1 MKSLLPP
8 NSTQLERNLTAVGKQ
23 AFDLAS
29 IRIIKD
35 IDQVPPQF
43 LPFIAYQK
51 SVDYW
56 DNNWQDSIKREVIK
70 SSKLQHKIKG
80 TAAAIKRALEPF
92 GYEVTLIEWFKA
104 EPNLTP
110 GTFNLELDLI
120 GKSLN
125 QEVFNEVNRLV
136 SDAKSA
142 ARHLGN
148 LTITTNPV
156 LSIHNILV
164 HQTALT
170 FSSLPRD
177 Q

>member
-8 NSTQLERNLTAVGKQ
+8 NSTQLERNLTEVGKD
-23 AFDLAS
+23 AFELPS
-29 IRIIKD
+29 IRVIKD
-35 IDQVPPQF
+35 IDQVPAQF

-56 DNNWQDSIKREVIK
+56 DDSWQDALKRKVIQ
-70 SSKLQHKIKG
+70 SSKEQHKIKG

-92 GYEVTLIEWFKA
+92 GYEVKLIEWFKA
-104 EPNLTP
+104 SPELTP

-120 GKSLN
+120 GKPLS

-148 LTITTNPV
+148 LTITANPI

-170 FSSLPRD
+170 FCSLPRD
-177 Q
+177 

>member
-8 NSTQLERNLTAVGKQ
+8 NSTALERNLTEIGQ
-23 AFDLAS
+23 DAFDLAS

-35 IDQVPPQF
+35 IGLVPQQF

-51 SVDYW
+51 SVDFW
-56 DNNWQDSIKREVIK
+56 DDSWQDALKRKVIQ
-70 SSKLQHKIKG
+70 SSKEQHKIKG

-92 GYEVTLIEWFKA
+92 GYEVKLIEWFKTSP
-104 EPNLTP
+104 ELTP

-120 GKSLN
+120 GKPLS

-142 ARHLGN
+142 ARHLGS
-148 LTITTNPV
+148 LTITANSV

-170 FSSLPRD
+170 FCSLPRD
-177 Q
+177 

>member
-8 NSTQLERNLTAVGKQ
+8 NSTTLERNLTEIGQ
-23 AFDLAS
+23 DAFDLSS

-35 IDQVPPQF
+35 IDLVPQQF

-56 DNNWQDSIKREVIK
+56 DDNWQDSLKRKVIK
-70 SSKLQHKIKG
+70 ASKEQHKTKG
-80 TAAAIKRALEPF
+80 TAAAIRRALEPF
-92 GYEVTLIEWFKA
+92 GYEVKLIEWFNA
-104 EPNLTP
+104 SPELPP

-120 GKSLN
+120 GKPLS

-148 LTITTNPV
+148 LTITANPI

-170 FSSLPRD
+170 FCSLPRD
-177 Q
+177 

>member
-8 NSTQLERNLTAVGKQ
+8 NSTQLERNVAEVGKD
-23 AFDLAS
+23 AFDLPT
-29 IRIIKD
+29 IRSMKN
-35 IDQVPPQF
+35 IDEVPAQF

-56 DNNWQDSIKREVIK
+56 DDNWQDNLKREVIK
-70 SSKLQHKIKG
+70 TSKAQHKIKG

-92 GYEVTLIEWFKA
+92 GYEVKLIEWFKV

-120 GKSLN
+120 GKPLS

-142 ARHLGN
+142 ARHLDK
-148 LTITTNPV
+148 LSITSNPF
-156 LSIHNILV
+156 LNIHNILV

-170 FSSLPRD
+170 FCSLPRD
-177 Q
+177 

>member
-8 NSTQLERNLTAVGKQ
+8 NSTQLERNLTEVGKD
-23 AFDLAS
+23 AFELPS
-29 IRIIKD
+29 IRVTKD
-35 IDQVPPQF
+35 INQVPAQF

-56 DNNWQDSIKREVIK
+56 DDDWQDALKRKVIQ
-70 SSKLQHKIKG
+70 SSKEQHKIKG

-92 GYEVTLIEWFKA
+92 GYEVKLIEWFKA
-104 EPNLTP
+104 SPELTP

-120 GKSLN
+120 GKPLS

-142 ARHLGN
+142 ARHLGS
-148 LTITTNPV
+148 LTITANPV

-170 FSSLPRD
+170 FCSLPRD
-177 Q
+177 

>member
-8 NSTQLERNLTAVGKQ
+8 NSTQLERNLTEVGKD
-23 AFDLAS
+23 AFELPS
-29 IRIIKD
+29 IRVIKD
-35 IDQVPPQF
+35 NDQVPAQF

-56 DNNWQDSIKREVIK
+56 DDDWQDALKRKVIQ
-70 SSKLQHKIKG
+70 SSKEQHKIKG

-92 GYEVTLIEWFKA
+92 GYEVKLIEWFKA
-104 EPNLTP
+104 SPELTP

-120 GKSLN
+120 GKPLS

-142 ARHLGN
+142 ARHLGS
-148 LTITTNPV
+148 LTITANPV

-170 FSSLPRD
+170 FCSLPRD
-177 Q
+177 

>member
-8 NSTQLERNLTAVGKQ
+8 NSTLLERNLTEVGKQ

-29 IRIIKD
+29 IRVIKD
-35 IDQVPPQF
+35 IDHVPPQF

-56 DNNWQDSIKREVIK
+56 DDNWQDSLKRQVIK
-70 SSKLQHKIKG
+70 SSKQQHKIKG
-80 TAAAIKRALEPF
+80 TAAAIRRALEPF
-92 GYEVTLIEWFKA
+92 GYEVKLIEWFKA
-104 EPNLTP
+104 QPNLAP

-120 GKSLN
+120 GKPLS

-136 SDAKSA
+136 ADAKSA

-148 LTITTNPV
+148 LTINANQI
-156 LSIHNILV
+156 LNIHNILV

-177 Q
+177 

>member
-8 NSTQLERNLTAVGKQ
+8 NSTQLERNLTEVGKDV
-23 AFDLAS
+23 FELPS
-29 IRIIKD
+29 IRVIKD
-35 IDQVPPQF
+35 IDQVPAQF

-56 DNNWQDSIKREVIK
+56 DDNWQDSLKRKVIK
-70 SSKLQHKIKG
+70 ASKEQHKIKG
-80 TAAAIKRALEPF
+80 TAAAIRRALEPF
-92 GYEVTLIEWFKA
+92 GYEVKLIEWFNA
-104 EPNLTP
+104 SPELPP

-120 GKSLN
+120 GKPLS

-148 LTITTNPV
+148 LTITANPV

-170 FSSLPRD
+170 FCSLPRD
-177 Q
+177 

>member
-8 NSTQLERNLTAVGKQ
+8 NCTQLERNLTEVGKD
-23 AFDLAS
+23 AFELPS
-29 IRIIKD
+29 IRVTKD
-35 IDQVPPQF
+35 INQVPAQF

-56 DNNWQDSIKREVIK
+56 DDDWQDALKRKVIQ
-70 SSKLQHKIKG
+70 SSKEQHKIKG

-92 GYEVTLIEWFKA
+92 GYEVKLIEWFKA
-104 EPNLTP
+104 SPELTP

-120 GKSLN
+120 GKPLS

-142 ARHLGN
+142 ARHLGS
-148 LTITTNPV
+148 LTITANPV
-156 LSIHNILV
+156 LNIHNILV

-170 FSSLPRD
+170 FCSLPRD
-177 Q
+177 

>member
-8 NSTQLERNLTAVGKQ
+8 NSTFLEKNLTKNGKN
-23 AFDLAS
+23 AFDLPS

-35 IDQVPPQF
+35 IDQVPAQF

-56 DNNWQDSIKREVIK
+56 DENWQDTLKRYVIK
-70 SSKLQHKIKG
+70 KSKEQHKIKG
-80 TAAAIKRALEPF
+80 TAAAVKRALEPF
-92 GYEVTLIEWFKA
+92 GYEVKLIEWFKA

-120 GKSLN
+120 GKSLS

-136 SDAKSA
+136 SDAKSVS
-142 ARHLGN
+142 RHLGN
-148 LTITTNPV
+148 LTITSNPT
-156 LSIHNILV
+156 LTIHNILV
-164 HQTALT
+164 HQTANT
-170 FSSLPRD
+170 FCSLPRD
-177 Q
+177 